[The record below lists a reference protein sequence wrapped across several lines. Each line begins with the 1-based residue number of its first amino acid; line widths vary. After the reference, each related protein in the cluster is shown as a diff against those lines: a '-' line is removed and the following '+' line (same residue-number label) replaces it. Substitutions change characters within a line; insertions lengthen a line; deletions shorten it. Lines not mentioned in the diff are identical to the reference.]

1 MADMIKSSGIPIT
14 MVAASA
20 MAAVPPAIAAV
31 RPPAIAAPPPA
42 IDMEHLSHMTLGE
55 RGLEIEVLRLFERQA
70 ELLLA
75 RMREV
80 GPEGVATLAH
90 TLSGSAKG
98 IGAWRVA
105 AAAEATECAVKQSTP
120 LDPAMAGL
128 AASVDEAR
136 RAIAGLLDV
145 AGLDVAGRMTEIG
158 GRTVGDR
165 G

>member
-1 MADMIKSSGIPIT
+1 MANMIKSSGT
-14 MVAASA
+14 SLSMVAS
-20 MAAVPPAIAAV
+20 PAIAAMQ
-31 RPPAIAAPPPA
+31 PP
-42 IDMEHLSHMTLGE
+42 IDMEHLAQMTLGE
-55 RGLEIEVLRLFERQA
+55 RSLEIEVLRLFDLQA

-105 AAAEATECAVKQSTP
+105 AAAEAAECAVKQSAP

-136 RAIAGLLDV
+136 RAIAGLLGV
-145 AGLDVAGRMTEIG
+145 AAANG
-158 GRTVGDR
+158 
-165 G
+165 

>member
-1 MADMIKSSGIPIT
+1 MAKSSRNRLPRIT
-14 MVAASA
+14 A
-20 MAAVPPAIAAV
+20 PAIAA
-31 RPPAIAAPPPA
+31 APPA
-42 IDMEHLSHMTLGE
+42 IDMAHLSHMTLGE
-55 RGLEIEVLRLFERQA
+55 RSLEIEVLRLFERQA

-105 AAAEATECAVKQSTP
+105 AGGAAPHNPVYHHEP

-136 RAIAGLLDV
+136 RAIAGLLDT
-145 AGLDVAGRMTEIG
+145 AMQSN
-158 GRTVGDR
+158 
-165 G
+165 

>member
-1 MADMIKSSGIPIT
+1 MANMIKSSGT
-14 MVAASA
+14 SLSMVAS
-20 MAAVPPAIAAV
+20 PAIAAMQ
-31 RPPAIAAPPPA
+31 PP
-42 IDMEHLSHMTLGE
+42 IDRAHLAQMTLGE
-55 RGLEIEVLRLFERQA
+55 RSLELEVLRLFDLQA

-105 AAAEATECAVKQSTP
+105 AAAEAAECAVKQSAP

-136 RAIAGLLDV
+136 RAIADLLGV
-145 AGLDVAGRMTEIG
+145 AAING
-158 GRTVGDR
+158 
-165 G
+165 

>member
-1 MADMIKSSGIPIT
+1 MARSSRNRLSRIT
-14 MVAASA
+14 A
-20 MAAVPPAIAAV
+20 PAIAAV
-31 RPPAIAAPPPA
+31 RPA

-55 RGLEIEVLRLFERQA
+55 RRLEIEVLRLFERQA

-105 AAAEATECAVKQSTP
+105 AAAEAAESAVKQHEP

-136 RAIAGLLDV
+136 RAIAGLLD
-145 AGLDVAGRMTEIG
+145 AAMQGNGRSARSAT
-158 GRTVGDR
+158 RRFPPRV
-165 G
+165 

>member
-1 MADMIKSSGIPIT
+1 MTDMIKSSGTPIK
-14 MVAASA
+14 MVPS
-20 MAAVPPAIAAV
+20 PATA
-31 RPPAIAAPPPA
+31 PA
-42 IDMEHLSHMTLGE
+42 IDMEHLAHITLGE
-55 RGLEIEVLRLFERQA
+55 RGLEIEVLQLFERQA

-98 IGAWRVA
+98 VGAWRVA
-105 AAAEATECAVKQSTP
+105 AAAEATECAVKQSAP

-136 RAIAGLLDV
+136 RAIEGLV
-145 AGLDVAGRMTEIG
+145 GGGGQATEIAGRTA
-158 GRTVGDR
+158 GDR
-165 G
+165 R

>member
-1 MADMIKSSGIPIT
+1 MTDMIKSLGTPIK
-14 MVAASA
+14 MVGSPPIAAAS
-20 MAAVPPAIAAV
+20 
-31 RPPAIAAPPPA
+31 PA

-105 AAAEATECAVKQSTP
+105 AAAEATECAVKQSAP

-128 AASVDEAR
+128 TASVDEAR

-145 AGLDVAGRMTEIG
+145 GRTSEIG
-158 GRTVGDR
+158 GRTADDR
-165 G
+165 R

>member
-1 MADMIKSSGIPIT
+1 MAKSSSNRLSKSPPRA
-14 MVAASA
+14 VAAAQS
-20 MAAVPPAIAAV
+20 
-31 RPPAIAAPPPA
+31 A
-42 IDMEHLSHMTLGE
+42 IDLEHLSQMTFGE
-55 RGLEIEVLRLFERQA
+55 RSLEIEVLRLFERQA

-105 AAAEATECAVKQSTP
+105 AAAEATECAVKERAP

-128 AASVDEAR
+128 TASVDEAR
-136 RAIAGLLDV
+136 RAIAGFLDAAV
-145 AGLDVAGRMTEIG
+145 PNG
-158 GRTVGDR
+158 
-165 G
+165 

>member
-1 MADMIKSSGIPIT
+1 MAHMIKSSGTPIK
-14 MVAASA
+14 MVASPAI
-20 MAAVPPAIAAV
+20 AAAPPAVAVVPPAIVAGV
-31 RPPAIAAPPPA
+31 

-55 RGLEIEVLRLFERQA
+55 RGLETEVLRLFERQA

-105 AAAEATECAVKQSTP
+105 AAAEATECAVKQSAP

-145 AGLDVAGRMTEIG
+145 GARMTEVE
-158 GRTVGDR
+158 GRTADDR
-165 G
+165 R

>member
-1 MADMIKSSGIPIT
+1 MAKSSRNRLSRI
-14 MVAASA
+14 
-20 MAAVPPAIAAV
+20 AVPAIIAA
-31 RPPAIAAPPPA
+31 RPA

-55 RGLEIEVLRLFERQA
+55 RSLEIEVLRLFERQA

-98 IGAWRVA
+98 VGAWRVA
-105 AAAEATECAVKQSTP
+105 AAAEAAESAVKQREP

-136 RAIAGLLDV
+136 RTIAGLLDTTM
-145 AGLDVAGRMTEIG
+145 RSN
-158 GRTVGDR
+158 
-165 G
+165 